1 MEPYGKAMLTLPTET
16 PTGRF
21 NRALTAFR
29 TRQAAMGNDELQRYK
44 ELCGL
49 IGEGRHMEEFAA
61 SGVYDFEDY
70 YNALLD
76 AENITNMWKSI
87 KRSIS
92 IGIKKPFLRRRWCF
106 YKKMY
111 ACPPEDLDLTQVN
124 IARAIF
130 ERGDSIG
137 NLDLT
142 TIELGEA
149 FFARYH
155 RTIEEAVTAR
165 DPRIY
170 LFGFRYH
177 LARKHQERSKAKENI
192 KRAEEE
198 ERRWWDAT
206 SGYEEEGPLNE
217 P

>member
-1 MEPYGKAMLTLPTET
+1 MEQYRPALLKPLAEET
-16 PTGRF
+16 PTGKF

-49 IGEGRHMEEFAA
+49 IGEGRCMEEFAA

-92 IGIKKPFLRRRWCF
+92 IGIKKPFLRGEWEHIQELYPPPKEKHIAIAKECF
-106 YKKMY
+106 
-111 ACPPEDLDLTQVN
+111 LN
-124 IARAIF
+124 
-130 ERGDSIG
+130 RGAMC

-142 TIELGEA
+142 LLSFEEVCLGRLESLYA
-149 FFARYH
+149 SEKNLESALKKMFFLTLRKPLDKWRFNRAR
-155 RTIEEAVTAR
+155 
-165 DPRIY
+165 
-170 LFGFRYH
+170 
-177 LARKHQERSKAKENI
+177 
-192 KRAEEE
+192 
-198 ERRWWDAT
+198 RR
-206 SGYEEEGPLNE
+206 
-217 P
+217 